1 MENNNI
7 HWNTMTRIQTTM
19 PKLLHSLYLVAG
31 YILFI
36 QLQSTSFHWEFYVRI
51 DIPKL
56 RWDFGS

>member
-1 MENNNI
+1 
-7 HWNTMTRIQTTM
+7 M
-19 PKLLHSLYLVAG
+19 PKLLHSLDLVAG